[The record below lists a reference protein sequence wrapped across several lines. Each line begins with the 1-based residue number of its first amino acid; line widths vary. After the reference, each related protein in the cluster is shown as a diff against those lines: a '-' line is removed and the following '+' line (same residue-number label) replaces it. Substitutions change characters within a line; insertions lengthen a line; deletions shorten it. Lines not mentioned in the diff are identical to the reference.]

1 MRAYEDF
8 AWKLQGEYELEPSAE
23 TQAVVARIR
32 AEPGESQSTALI
44 HQNGLSTAAEDGNS
58 KVRIG

>member
-8 AWKLQGEYELEPSAE
+8 AWKLGGEYELEPSAE

-32 AEPGESQSTALI
+32 AEPERVGWPRRATPMGSFSRSVTVTPMLTF
-44 HQNGLSTAAEDGNS
+44 G
-58 KVRIG
+58 